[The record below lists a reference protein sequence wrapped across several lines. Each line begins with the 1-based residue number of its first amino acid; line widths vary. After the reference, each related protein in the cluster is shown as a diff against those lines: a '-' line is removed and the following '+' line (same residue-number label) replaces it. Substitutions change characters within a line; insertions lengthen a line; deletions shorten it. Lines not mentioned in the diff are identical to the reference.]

1 MGMSN
6 KHPGYIYLV
15 DENAKIRWA
24 AVSSAQR
31 VTEDAASA
39 LTSGDTRSVDEVQAL
54 ASCINVLLQ
63 RLRDGKSQN
72 K

>member
-31 VTEDAASA
+31 VTEEAIAASMP
-39 LTSGDTRSVDEVQAL
+39 GDTRSVDEVKSL

-63 RLRDGKSQN
+63 RLRDGN
-72 K
+72 E